1 VRVTTAGGSAI
12 AALGDTTAKAKAKS
26 GRGSA
31 VAAKV
36 DVSPPKSP
44 KVKTAA
50 KKSPKA
56 KSVAAKATAG
66 TTRVAKRLEA
76 QASLKVASATKR
88 TGGRNR
94 VAASSGGIRAVAYQA
109 SSLPARRALVAS
121 NAHPYA
127 ILGTTPGFMKPAR
140 SRRAGSGLSSAS
152 QQSRSGDPFQA
163 GAMLGSRRREANRLV
178 GRASRGPS
186 L

>member
-1 VRVTTAGGSAI
+1 MIDSGTARVRVHSAGGSAI

-26 GRGSA
+26 GRGST

-36 DVSPPKSP
+36 DMSPPKSP

-76 QASLKVASATKR
+76 QANLKVASATKR

-94 VAASSGGIRAVAYQA
+94 VAASSGGIRAVAHQA

-140 SRRAGSGLSSAS
+140 SRRAG
-152 QQSRSGDPFQA
+152 
-163 GAMLGSRRREANRLV
+163 
-178 GRASRGPS
+178 
-186 L
+186 